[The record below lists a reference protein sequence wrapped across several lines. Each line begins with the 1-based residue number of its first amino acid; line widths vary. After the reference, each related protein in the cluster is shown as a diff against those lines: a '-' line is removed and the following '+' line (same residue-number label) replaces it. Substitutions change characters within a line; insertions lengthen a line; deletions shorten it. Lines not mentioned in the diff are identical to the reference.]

1 MANGKIILKPY
12 SGDSGNQHLGY
23 PENTEIYRWISEDV
37 SDGDV
42 DYIYAPAPTENAQVR
57 QELLSLFYLNG
68 AIPQNRIKVS
78 SIKIKYSA
86 RETVVCEYSSTIR
99 FTLISGA
106 IARQTEAKDV
116 SEYLSEPEEI
126 ALPAEDVQNLNE
138 WLAVANKG
146 AFPEFSIFVYTVN
159 GCNVESSKGSLENIT
174 TYHYAEVRLSQLYIE
189 IDYEEILD
197 IGIHR
202 QVNGAV
208 KAAVAAYRKLG
219 GSWAEITEEEAK
231 DILKN
236 NIITQGGS

>member
-42 DYIYAPAPTENAQVR
+42 DYIYAPEPTANSQVS

-86 RETVVCEYSSTIR
+86 RETVLCEYSSTIR

-116 SEYLSEPEEI
+116 TDYLSEPEEI
-126 ALPAEDVQNLNE
+126 ALPSEDVQKLNE
-138 WLAVANKG
+138 WLSAANKG
-146 AFPEFSIFVYTVN
+146 TFPEFSIFVYTVN
-159 GCNVESSKGSLENIT
+159 GCNVESSKGSMETIT
-174 TYHYAEVRLSQLYIE
+174 SYHYAEVRLSQLYIE

-197 IGIHR
+197 IGVHKK
-202 QVNGAV
+202 VGGEY
-208 KAAVAAYRKLG
+208 KAANAAYRKTG
-219 GSWAEITEEEAK
+219 GSWVEITEEECK
-231 DILKN
+231 SILKSN
-236 NIITQGGS
+236 TIIKGG